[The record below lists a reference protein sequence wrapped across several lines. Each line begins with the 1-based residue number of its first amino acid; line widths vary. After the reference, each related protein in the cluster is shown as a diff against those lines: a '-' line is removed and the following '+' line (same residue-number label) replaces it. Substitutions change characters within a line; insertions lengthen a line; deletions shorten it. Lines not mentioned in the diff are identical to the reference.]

1 MLQIKKEFSLLTIAF
16 IFRNILALMENKVL
30 SKQELESMSTSDL
43 INLADEYEIEI
54 PDNLNRRFIIEEL
67 LETSEELFNSFN
79 SDEKDDVTIDESEN
93 EFPDELPLSYND
105 TEINLTMRN
114 PEWIFVFW
122 DISES
127 DFTELKFNEN
137 FKNLFLHIA
146 FYESLDDDEKPLDSI
161 EIKIELETRE
171 QYILI
176 PKNKKVLNVTLV
188 ASFENEEPRILAS
201 TRRIQI
207 PSVNEDIKNMKPGM
221 KLNFPP
227 LVNLSGLKTIL
238 HDYYLNHAQ

>member
-1 MLQIKKEFSLLTIAF
+1 
-16 IFRNILALMENKVL
+16 MENKVL

-43 INLADEYEIEI
+43 ISLADEYGIEI

-67 LETSEELFNSFN
+67 LETSEELFNNFN
-79 SDEKDDVTIDESEN
+79 LAEKEDVKIDETEN
-93 EFPDELPLSYND
+93 DLPNELPLSYND

-122 DISES
+122 DISEA
-127 DFTELKFNEN
+127 DFAKLKFNDN

-146 FYESLDDDEKPLDSI
+146 FYDSLDEDDKPLDSI
-161 EIKIELETRE
+161 EIKINLETRE
-171 QYILI
+171 QYVLI
-176 PKNKKVLNVTLV
+176 PKDKKVLNVTLV
-188 ASFENEEPRILAS
+188 ASFETEEPKILAS

-207 PSVNEDIKNMKPGM
+207 PSVNEEIKNMKPGM

>member
-43 INLADEYEIEI
+43 INLADEYGIEI

>member
-43 INLADEYEIEI
+43 INLADEYGIEI

-227 LVNLSGLKTIL
+227 LVNLSGLKSIL

>member
-16 IFRNILALMENKVL
+16 IFRNILAIMENKVL

-43 INLADEYEIEI
+43 ISLADEYGIEI

-146 FYESLDDDEKPLDSI
+146 FYGSLDDDEKPLDSI

-188 ASFENEEPRILAS
+188 ASFENEEPKILAS

>member
-1 MLQIKKEFSLLTIAF
+1 
-16 IFRNILALMENKVL
+16 MENKVL

-43 INLADEYEIEI
+43 ISLADEYGIEI

-67 LETSEELFNSFN
+67 LETSEELFNNFN
-79 SDEKDDVTIDESEN
+79 LAENEEVKIDETEN
-93 EFPDELPLSYND
+93 AFPNELPTSYND

-122 DISES
+122 DISETDLAKLQSS
-127 DFTELKFNEN
+127 DN

-146 FYESLDDDEKPLDSI
+146 FYDSFDEDEKPLDSI
-161 EIKIELETRE
+161 EIKINLETRE
-171 QYILI
+171 QYVFI
-176 PKNKKVLNVTLV
+176 PKDKKILNITLV
-188 ASFENEEPRILAS
+188 ASFETEEPKILAS

-207 PSVNEDIKNMKPGM
+207 PCVNEDIKNMKPGM

>member
-1 MLQIKKEFSLLTIAF
+1 
-16 IFRNILALMENKVL
+16 MENKVL

-43 INLADEYEIEI
+43 ISLADEYGIEI

-67 LETSEELFNSFN
+67 LETSEELFNNFN
-79 SDEKDDVTIDESEN
+79 LSENEDVKIDETEN
-93 EFPDELPLSYND
+93 EFPNELPSSYND

-114 PEWIFVFW
+114 PEWIFIFW
-122 DISES
+122 DISEADLAKLQS
-127 DFTELKFNEN
+127 NDN

-146 FYESLDDDEKPLDSI
+146 FYDSLDEDEKPLDSI
-161 EIKIELETRE
+161 EIKISIETRE
-171 QYILI
+171 QYVLI
-176 PKNKKVLNVTLV
+176 PKDKKILNVTLV
-188 ASFENEEPRILAS
+188 ASFETEEAKILAS

>member
-16 IFRNILALMENKVL
+16 IFRNILAIMENKVL

-43 INLADEYEIEI
+43 ISLADEYGIEI

-79 SDEKDDVTIDESEN
+79 SNEKDDVTIDESEN

-127 DFTELKFNEN
+127 DFTELKFDEN

-146 FYESLDDDEKPLDSI
+146 FYDSLDDDEKPLDSI